1 MQPQNIKRAKLMI
14 DYQLQEEIRP
24 ILNAGEKLL
33 WAGIPK
39 RGIILKRSDAILIP
53 FSLLWGGFAIVWE
66 TIAIV
71 ANTPWFFKLFGVPF
85 VVVGLY
91 LMVGRFF
98 IDAAKRA
105 KTIYALTNDRV
116 IIKTGQDSIKSLQIK
131 TLPDISLDLK
141 KDGSGS
147 ILFGVGDMMGLK
159 MSGSNLAGTQ
169 LGTSIDFIY
178 DARDVYNKIL
188 DLQKQ
193 YNKQIDHNA

>member
-1 MQPQNIKRAKLMI
+1 MI
-14 DYQLQEEIRP
+14 DYQLQEELRP
-24 ILNAGEKLL
+24 ILNPGEKLL
-33 WAGIPK
+33 WADKPK
-39 RGIILKRSDAILIP
+39 RGIILKASDAIMIP

-66 TIAIV
+66 TIAII
-71 ANTPWFFKLFGVPF
+71 ANTPWFFKLFGIPF
-85 VVVGLY
+85 VVAGLY

-98 IDAAKRA
+98 IDAGKRA
-105 KTIYALTNDRV
+105 KTTYALTNDRV
-116 IIKTGQDSIKSLQIK
+116 IIKTGQDSIKSLQIR

-159 MSGSNLAGTQ
+159 MSGSNIQGTQ
-169 LGTSIDFIY
+169 LGTSLDFIY

-193 YNKQIDHNA
+193 YNKQIDQNT

>member
-1 MQPQNIKRAKLMI
+1 MI
-14 DYQLQEEIRP
+14 DYQLLEELRP
-24 ILNAGEKLL
+24 ILNPGEKLL
-33 WAGIPK
+33 WAGVPK
-39 RGIILKRSDAILIP
+39 RGILLKRSDAILIP

-66 TIAIV
+66 TIAIM
-71 ANTPWFFKLFGVPF
+71 ADTPWFFKLFGIPF
-85 VVVGLY
+85 VGVGLY

-98 IDAAKRA
+98 IDARKRA
-105 KTIYALTNDRV
+105 RTIYALTNDRV
-116 IIKTGQDSIKSLQIK
+116 IIKTGQNSIKSLQIR

-159 MSGSNLAGTQ
+159 MSGSNLQGTQ
-169 LGTSIDFIY
+169 LGTSLDFIY

-193 YNKQIDHNA
+193 YNKQIDQNAEQA

>member
-1 MQPQNIKRAKLMI
+1 MLII
-14 DYQLQEEIRP
+14 DYQLQEELRP

-33 WAGIPK
+33 WAGRPK

-98 IDAAKRA
+98 MDARKRA
-105 KTIYALTNDRV
+105 KTIYALTGDRV
-116 IIKTGQDSIKSLQIK
+116 IIETGQTAVKSLQIR

-159 MSGSNLAGTQ
+159 MSGSAIQGTQ
-169 LGTSIDFIY
+169 LTTSLDFIY

-188 DLQKQ
+188 DLQNSII
-193 YNKQIDHNA
+193 NK